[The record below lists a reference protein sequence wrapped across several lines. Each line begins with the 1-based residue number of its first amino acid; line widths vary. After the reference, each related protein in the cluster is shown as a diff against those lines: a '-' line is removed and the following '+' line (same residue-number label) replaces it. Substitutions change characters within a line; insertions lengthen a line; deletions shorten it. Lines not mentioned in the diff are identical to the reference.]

1 MNKLFL
7 LIRSTNAHNM
17 ETCKKTPTTKHLSSL
32 VAASESLD
40 DSNVKALQARELSR
54 LNFLKFDNQSILKN
68 RPLH

>member
-54 LNFLKFDNQSILKN
+54 LNF
-68 RPLH
+68 